1 MARVI
6 QLFLFMSGVN
16 TLLQTLAGTRL
27 PTVMNASLAFVVP
40 VLSIARQFD
49 PNDFASNH
57 QVPWLLISPTITF
70 GWNCMLIQVLCWV
83 LGFFGLDNSI

>member
-57 QVPWLLISPTITF
+57 QVPWLLISPNYHIWLELHAHP
-70 GWNCMLIQVLCWV
+70 GSL
-83 LGFFGLDNSI
+83 LGFRIFWFG